1 MSPAGQCASCG
12 GPLDSNGSCPSCRDA
27 GSGPRRSKTLIV
39 QVPVAGPTG
48 VAPEPSGDDLA
59 RVPLPAGWEISLEI
73 LDGPEAGSHFRLT
86 QSRVLLGRSGVEI
99 PLSDPRVS
107 RRHASIEI
115 YGATC
120 VLLKDLGSTN
130 GTLVNGRRASSSQ
143 LQDGD
148 EIQVGDT
155 RLAITIGAAVPL

>member
-1 MSPAGQCASCG
+1 MSAGARCTHCG
-12 GPLDSNGSCPSCRDA
+12 GPLDASGACAACSGSP
-27 GSGPRRSKTLIV
+27 SGPRRSKTLIV
-39 QVPVAGPTG
+39 QVPGFEPTG

-59 RVPLPAGWEISLEI
+59 RVPLPAGWEIVLDV
-73 LDGPEAGSHFRLT
+73 LDGAEAGTHYRVT
-86 QSRVLLGRSGVEI
+86 RSRVLIGRGGCEV

-107 RRHASIEI
+107 RRHASLEI

-130 GTLVNGRRASSSQ
+130 GTWVNGRRTSSAQ

-148 EIQVGDT
+148 EIRIGDT
-155 RLAITIGAAVPL
+155 RMTITIGAAP

>member
-1 MSPAGQCASCG
+1 M
-12 GPLDSNGSCPSCRDA
+12 
-27 GSGPRRSKTLIV
+27 

-59 RVPLPAGWEISLEI
+59 RVPLPGGWEISLDV
-73 LDGPEAGSHFRLT
+73 LDGPEAGSHYQVT

-130 GTLVNGRRASSSQ
+130 GTLVNGRPTSSCQ

-155 RLAITIGAAVPL
+155 RLTIMIGAAP

>member
-1 MSPAGQCASCG
+1 MNDRTRCADCG
-12 GPLDSNGSCPSCRDA
+12 GPLEETGVCGVCSDA
-27 GSGPRRSKTLIV
+27 SSGPRRSKTLMVRI
-39 QVPVAGPTG
+39 PGSEPEG

-59 RVPLPAGWEISLEI
+59 RVPLPSGWEILLEVVE
-73 LDGPEAGSHFRLT
+73 GAESGAHYRVT
-86 QSRVLLGRSGVEI
+86 RSRVLIGRGGCEV

-107 RRHASIEI
+107 RRHASLEI

-130 GTLVNGRRASSSQ
+130 GTWVNGRRSSSCQ

-148 EIQVGDT
+148 EIRIGDT
-155 RLAITIGAAVPL
+155 RMTITIGAAP

>member
-1 MSPAGQCASCG
+1 MNDRTRCAGCG
-12 GPLDSNGSCPSCRDA
+12 GPLDGNGVCGACA
-27 GSGPRRSKTLIV
+27 GASGPRRSKTLIV
-39 QVPVAGPTG
+39 QVPGFEPEG

-59 RVPLPAGWEISLEI
+59 RVPLPAGWEIALEV
-73 LDGPEAGSHFRLT
+73 LEGAETGKHYRVT
-86 QSRVLLGRSGVEI
+86 RSRVLIGRGGCEV

-107 RRHASIEI
+107 RRHASLEI

-130 GTLVNGRRASSSQ
+130 GTWVNGRRASSCQ

-148 EIQVGDT
+148 EIRIGDT
-155 RLAITIGAAVPL
+155 RMTITIGAAP